1 MYVYGEV
8 PPDVV
13 LVNVTLFPVSIVV
26 EEAEIVTV
34 GSALTVTVTELGEDA
49 VEPSESV
56 TIDSTT
62 YSPINENVI
71 TLPLTE

>member
-8 PPDVV
+8 PPSVV